1 MNDGEVRSIV
11 TSGGGRV
18 CFNVVERLAVSLA

>member
-1 MNDGEVRSIV
+1 MNDGEVRLIA

-18 CFNVVERLAVSLA
+18 RFNIVERLRMFLA